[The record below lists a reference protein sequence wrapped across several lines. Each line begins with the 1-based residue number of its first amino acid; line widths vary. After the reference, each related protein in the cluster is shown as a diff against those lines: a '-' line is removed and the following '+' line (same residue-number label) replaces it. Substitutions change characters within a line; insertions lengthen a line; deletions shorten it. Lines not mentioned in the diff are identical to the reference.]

1 MYLPRGFTMPFT
13 SILICTNLYISVL
26 KNEDLFARDLRKISD
41 QFSRGKYIKQLNS
54 RFSRLY
60 TTPKEYDNLRTRIR
74 YVKKKKLKPL
84 STRSY
89 NSPDT
94 SARGIIDEVLNIHNR
109 QDLYV
114 ACSGGRDSISCAN
127 WIEQNYPKQLKG
139 LVFIETHIGH
149 DELRPWLEDY
159 CKRRKWKLEIAD
171 SGTAYKDY
179 VMKYGFPG
187 TSSHSMIMRRLKLS
201 TLRKHMISDE
211 YRKNNHCMIS
221 GTRKFESKRR
231 FNNVTPINV
240 DDRLYFCSPFYLRTN
255 DWIHSY
261 IKRNNLEISPAYEDF
276 DMSLDCGCGSFGDK
290 KEREKIRKCTPK
302 LNATLK
308 WLEDNIKKTPEMKS
322 KYCLT
327 WGKGADRGDPN
338 NPKPKRKYAPLLEA
352 DPISEVMICSGEC
365 GANTMRGELEGF

>member
-1 MYLPRGFTMPFT
+1 MPFT

-127 WIEQNYPKQLKG
+127 WIEQNYPKQFKG

-187 TSSHSMIMRRLKLS
+187 TSSHFNVAFNFGVHFLIFSRSFLS
-201 TLRKHMISDE
+201 
-211 YRKNNHCMIS
+211 
-221 GTRKFESKRR
+221 
-231 FNNVTPINV
+231 
-240 DDRLYFCSPFYLRTN
+240 
-255 DWIHSY
+255 
-261 IKRNNLEISPAYEDF
+261 
-276 DMSLDCGCGSFGDK
+276 
-290 KEREKIRKCTPK
+290 PK
-302 LNATLK
+302 LPHPQSKL
-308 WLEDNIKKTPEMKS
+308 ISKS
-322 KYCLT
+322 
-327 WGKGADRGDPN
+327 
-338 NPKPKRKYAPLLEA
+338 
-352 DPISEVMICSGEC
+352 S
-365 GANTMRGELEGF
+365 